1 MKNVKSII
9 ALMAILSMFFIGQ
22 VFAQEHNH
30 SHKTEINV
38 DNLGSKKLSRVDKNN
53 DGKIFQCPMHK
64 DQVSDNP
71 GDCPKCGMKL
81 KEIDV
86 NQFNKRMMNNG
97 KMMSLKEIKKQ
108 KDKTAEFKKEIIR
121 EGIINLSE
129 IDKNGDGKVFQDMMD
144 WNVISDSKGD
154 CPVCGMH
161 LKEVSL
167 EEAKKNLIKNGFKV
181 SE

>member
-71 GDCPKCGMKL
+71 GDRPKCGMKL
-81 KEIDV
+81 KEIDANQSNNRRNPVKTPQLVKNANIPRNQYLAKLNTV
-86 NQFNKRMMNNG
+86 NIQSRVLPQEM
-97 KMMSLKEIKKQ
+97 
-108 KDKTAEFKKEIIR
+108 
-121 EGIINLSE
+121 
-129 IDKNGDGKVFQDMMD
+129 
-144 WNVISDSKGD
+144 
-154 CPVCGMH
+154 
-161 LKEVSL
+161 
-167 EEAKKNLIKNGFKV
+167 
-181 SE
+181 